1 MENKCVSLNYME
13 YSFVLDSTLNEFYVN
28 SNAFKDAILSLS
40 GATMTSRKGVS
51 FTSLRQGSIVAE
63 GGVNAQ
69 SSQEVT
75 SMIAALE
82 TNLDAN
88 GDVSGFPVVSNT
100 FSSVSMI
107 ESLTS
112 TESLGSKT
120 TTGIIVGLCV
130 LAGALIT
137 LGIIA
142 IVKSRM
148 REERAA
154 REDAYKETN

>member
-1 MENKCVSLNYME
+1 
-13 YSFVLDSTLNEFYVN
+13 
-28 SNAFKDAILSLS
+28 
-40 GATMTSRKGVS
+40 
-51 FTSLRQGSIVAE
+51 
-63 GGVNAQ
+63 
-69 SSQEVT
+69 
-75 SMIAALE
+75 MIAALE

-100 FSSVSMI
+100 FSSVSMS